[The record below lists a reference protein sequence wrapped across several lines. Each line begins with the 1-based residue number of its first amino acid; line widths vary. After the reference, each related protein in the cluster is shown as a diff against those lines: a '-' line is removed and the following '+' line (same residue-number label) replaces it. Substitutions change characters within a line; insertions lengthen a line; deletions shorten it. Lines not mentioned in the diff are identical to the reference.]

1 MSDFIIGIDLGTTNC
16 ALSFVD
22 LREEE
27 ASIEPFEIEQLVA
40 AGESLARLTLPSFL
54 LLPTETEVPSKG
66 MSLPWSD
73 KMASC
78 VGIFARERGAEI
90 PHRLVSSAK
99 SWLSNQQIDRNEA
112 ILPWRGEDD
121 DFESG
126 ESISPVDASAK
137 YLQHLS
143 AAWMHSMET
152 PMEDQE
158 IYITVPA
165 SFDASARQATAEAAD
180 KAGFTNVTLM
190 EEPQAAFYSWLEQSD
205 DAWRKTLQPGDVAL
219 VCDIGGGTSDFSLI
233 TAEND
238 GQGNLGL
245 ERIAV
250 GEHLLLGGDNMDLML
265 SYVVKAKLGEKAKKL
280 SSSQERALVQNCRHA
295 KETLF
300 NNPKKI
306 KVPITILGS
315 GSKLIGGT
323 IKSDVTQ
330 EDLEKLTLGFFPP
343 CKLSDS
349 PKRKNQTGL
358 REVGLPYAS
367 DPAITKHLASFLSK
381 HEKLP
386 NKVLFNGGVM
396 SSPSLQ
402 EHLLGVLKSWAPTID
417 VLSGTQ
423 LDLAV
428 AQGAAYY
435 GLVKQGNGIR
445 IKGGTAR
452 SYYVGIESSMP
463 AIPGFEPPLKA
474 MCVAPFGME
483 EGTHEDLPDE
493 ELGFVVG
500 EPTTFRFFSS
510 THRQEDSVGEVVD
523 PSEADLLEMAPVET
537 HLKPSKDAKNGE
549 MVPVYL
555 ASHVTEVGTLE
566 LFGYHKNGNAKWKL
580 EYSIREEEANP

>member
-22 LREEE
+22 LREDDP
-27 ASIEPFEIEQLVA
+27 SIEPFEIEQLVA
-40 AGESLARLTLPSFL
+40 AGESLARLTMPSFL
-54 LLPTETEVPSKG
+54 LLPTESEVPANA
-66 MSLPWSD
+66 MALPWSK
-73 KMASC
+73 KMTSV
-78 VGIFARERGAEI
+78 VGIYARDRGAEI

-99 SWLSNQQIDRNEA
+99 SWLSNQQIDRNES
-112 ILPWRGEDD
+112 ILPWRGQDE
-121 DFESG
+121 DFEIG

-137 YLQHLS
+137 YLRHLAS
-143 AAWMHSMET
+143 AWMHSMET
-152 PMEDQE
+152 SMADQE

-165 SFDASARQATAEAAD
+165 SFDASARQATAEAAE

-205 DAWRKTLQPGDVAL
+205 DEWRKTLQPGDVAL

-250 GEHLLLGGDNMDLML
+250 GDHLLLGGDNMDLTL
-265 SYVVKAKLGEKAKKL
+265 SYIVKAKIGDKAKNL

-300 NNPKKI
+300 NNPKKS

-323 IKSDVTQ
+323 IKSEVTQ
-330 EDLEKLTLGFFPP
+330 EDLDALTLGFFPK
-343 CKLSDS
+343 CKLNDA
-349 PKRKNQTGL
+349 PKQKRQTGL

-367 DPAITKHLASFLSK
+367 DPSITKHLASFLAK
-381 HEKLP
+381 HDKLP

-402 EHLLGVLKSWAPTID
+402 EHLLGVLKSWAPSIE

-483 EGTHEDLPDE
+483 EGAHEDLPDE

-510 THRQEDSVGEVVD
+510 THRQLDSVGEVVD
-523 PSEADLLEMAPVET
+523 PSEAELIEMAPVET
-537 HLKPSKDAKNGE
+537 HLKPSKDAKDGD